1 MLFNSSRAVT
11 SHEDLFV
18 GRYPMLVRAALQLT
32 RGDRAEAED
41 LVQDAFVRFTVC
53 RPDLSTM
60 HSADA
65 YVLGMLRNMAVADA
79 AGAARPADAASG
91 HRLGFGRTVPAAS
104 RSAAWLEAR
113 HDLQAACRYGCLRR
127 ESSKS
132 GAVFLLRFFHRYV
145 PSEIARL
152 LRTTPAI
159 ASANM
164 NWSEPD
170 DVPSDQ
176 LNRIL
181 WRRERGEVPYPGT
194 KQALFSIGSMRESR

>member
-65 YVLGMLRNMAVADA
+65 YVLGMLRNMWLSRMRRARH
-79 AGAARPADAASG
+79 GQPTLRPAIDWD
-91 HRLGFGRTVPAAS
+91 
-104 RSAAWLEAR
+104 SAERFLQHLDQRAWLEAR

-127 ESSKS
+127 ESSKV
-132 GAVFLLRFFHRYV
+132 GQHELV
-145 PSEIARL
+145 
-152 LRTTPAI
+152 
-159 ASANM
+159 
-164 NWSEPD
+164 
-170 DVPSDQ
+170 
-176 LNRIL
+176 
-181 WRRERGEVPYPGT
+181 
-194 KQALFSIGSMRESR
+194 